1 MTNVKQENVIALYDD
16 EFIDALAT
24 ESDAIEQSFLLRT
37 PRNRS
42 LRYCAE
48 MMGMNAGHLSR
59 VIQAHGGMAV
69 NRAATY
75 CQVVGN
81 ALWLQKVARSLG
93 FVLVPEN
100 QYQQLLYEHERT
112 GNRIPEMHWRASD
125 FSTPR

>member
-1 MTNVKQENVIALYDD
+1 MSNVNKDSEIVLFDD
-16 EFIDALAT
+16 EFIDRLET
-24 ESDAIEQSFLLRT
+24 ESDALEQSFLLRT

-81 ALWLQKVARSLG
+81 ALWLQKVAKSLG
-93 FVLVPEN
+93 FVLVPEE
-100 QYQQLLYEHERT
+100 QYQQLLYEQDRPK
-112 GNRIPEMHWRASD
+112 GRQPVLNWRDSGL
-125 FSTPR
+125 STLR